1 MIPPWVEASW
11 ERADRLYS
19 SLPQEP
25 LTPEEEALQAK
36 RDAQFLVATVVVLGL
51 LFLWGLVWLLWNFVL
66 PHLGVLAA
74 FITLFAQN
82 PILAGGANILQ
93 YLTFLIAFIVWVKA
107 YFKKKQAHIN
117 KPEA

>member
-1 MIPPWVEASW
+1 MPPPLQGWSW
-11 ERADRLYS
+11 GREELRHSA
-19 SLPQEP
+19 LPREP